1 MTRTRVETMA
11 GQDVEI
17 IEYDVKETAAEL
29 RRTLREEFPNVKF
42 SVRMSRGTAH
52 GWLDCAWTD
61 GPTTSQ
67 VLPILGRFE
76 GARFDGSDDS
86 YRQVAAVTYA
96 REDGSRYSPRYSS
109 CGIIPHR
116 SYSEDARTWAEG
128 IATEGSHWWS
138 LGEQYGD
145 PTYYGTRRLLDET
158 DLSDGIP
165 TGAPTPN

>member
-1 MTRTRVETMA
+1 MTTTSVEIVA

-29 RRTLREEFPNVKF
+29 RQTLREEFPGVKF
-42 SVRMSRGTAH
+42 SVRMARGSAY

-76 GARFDGSDDS
+76 GSRFDGRDDS
-86 YRQVAAVTYA
+86 YRQVAAATYA

-109 CGIIPHR
+109 CGIITHR
-116 SYSEDARTWAEG
+116 THSAEARAWAAG
-128 IATEGSHWWS
+128 VVTEGSHWWS
-138 LGEQYGD
+138 LGEQHGD
-145 PTYYGTRRLLDET
+145 AVYYGTHRLLDQT
-158 DLSDGIP
+158 DLTDGFP
-165 TGAPTPN
+165 AVAPKPN